1 MKFRFT
7 TPRKLRESGIL
18 GINCRNSQYIM
29 GFNHRKYFPLVDN
42 KVLTKKYA
50 VKHGVATAE
59 VIGVIKHHYQVA
71 DLEKVVRKHQEF
83 VIKPATGSGGR
94 GITVVCEHDNENFVL
109 ASGEVI
115 SLRQMKQHVFDTLS
129 GLYSLGGQPDWV
141 LIEEKI
147 NFSDELK
154 DYSYRGVPDAR
165 IIIFKGY
172 PVMAMLRLATKKSS
186 GRANLH
192 QGAVGVG
199 ISVRDGRAL
208 AAVADDKPV
217 THHPDNGRHLHD
229 IKLPYWDEHLRI
241 AVRCHEMLSL
251 GYLGAD
257 IALDRDKGPLMLE
270 VNVRPGLAIQI
281 ANHTGL
287 WPRLQLIESLS
298 DDAHPEIEDRIAF
311 SKANFD

>member
-7 TPRKLRESGIL
+7 IPRKLREAGIL
-18 GINCRNSQYIM
+18 SINNRNSQYIM
-29 GFNHRKYFPLVDN
+29 PYNHRKFFPLVDN

-50 VKHGVATAE
+50 VKHGVATAGI
-59 VIGVIKHHYQVA
+59 IGVIKHHYQVA
-71 DLEKVVRKHQEF
+71 DLEKIVRRHQEF

-94 GITVVCEHDNENFVL
+94 GITVVCEHDNEHFVL
-109 ASGEVI
+109 ANGDVI
-115 SLRQMKQHVFDTLS
+115 NMRQIRQHVFDTLS

-147 NFSDELK
+147 NFSEELK

-172 PVMAMLRLATKKSS
+172 PVMAMLRLATRKSA

-199 ISVRDGRAL
+199 ISVKDGRAL

-217 THHPDNGRHLHD
+217 THHPDNGKHLHE
-229 IKLPYWDEHLRI
+229 ILLPRWDEHLEI
-241 AVRCHEMLSL
+241 AVRCHEMLKL

-257 IALDRDKGPLMLE
+257 IAMDRDRGPLMLE

-287 WPRLQLIESLS
+287 RPRLELIESLS
-298 DDAHPEIEDRIAF
+298 ENAHSGIEERIAF
-311 SKANFD
+311 SRENFD